1 MDLDQETAKEL
12 VKSVIDGFEE
22 ESIVNAESVTLFL
35 CRECLPYL
43 TKMNIPAN
51 IVQAVNGLAEKN
63 EDLTAAGSL
72 TDLVIAQ
79 DGRLQRVIVAGFGKG
94 DECKPNNLRKAAGS
108 AARALIAA
116 KIKHTAVVA
125 PILSNPARAHYLAA
139 LAEGLVLGGYQFTE
153 CKGKPEAKP
162 ELDFSIIS
170 GIPDA
175 ERVLAEAEVVADAVC
190 YTRDLVNRPGNL
202 VTPSVMAEEAEALA
216 LEYDMEF
223 EILDVTMME
232 AMGMHALLA
241 VGQGSIHPPCLVTI
255 KYNGAGAAPY
265 TAYVGKGI
273 TFDSGGISI
282 KPSDNM
288 GEMKDDMAG
297 AGVVLGALRAIA
309 ALKIP
314 CNVMGIIACAE
325 NMPSGSAQRPG
336 DVVKAANGKTIEVIS
351 TDAEGR
357 MVLADAVWYACK
369 QGAAKVV
376 DIATLT
382 GGVIVALGTETAGI
396 VGNDDVLIRQLIEA
410 GKKAGESYWQL
421 PALPECKEALK
432 SDVADLLN
440 SAGREA
446 SCISGGLFIGEFVE
460 AGIPWAHIDIGG
472 TSTAAKNAG
481 FKVKGGTGFGVS
493 TLIKLAQ
500 EM

>member
-35 CRECLPYL
+35 CKECLPYL

-116 KIKHTAVVA
+116 KIKQTAVVA
-125 PILSNPARAHYLAA
+125 PILSNPVRAHYLAA

-153 CKGKPEAKP
+153 CKGKP
-162 ELDFSIIS
+162 
-170 GIPDA
+170 
-175 ERVLAEAEVVADAVC
+175 EVVADAVC

-297 AGVVLGALRAIA
+297 AGAVLGALRAIA

-382 GGVIVALGTETAGI
+382 GGVIVALGTETAGV

-472 TSTAAKNAG
+472 TSTAAKTAG